1 MKVSANWLSDWVTT
15 SLDHDELAECLTMAG
30 LEVDSVAPVAHP
42 LGDIWVAKVVTVEPH
57 PNADRLSFCTIDVGR
72 SETVEVVCGAPN
84 VRADLIVAYAAPG
97 AKLPDGREIGA
108 AKVRGVLS
116 AGMLCSAA
124 ELDLGEDSGGLL
136 ELEKEASVGTLLRD
150 YLELDD
156 VVFDIELTPNR
167 GDCLSIIGVAREVS
181 ALTDNAM
188 RKINVDSVAAT
199 IDSQFPIEI
208 EQAEACPR
216 YAGRVIRNVDAAVA
230 TPRWMAER
238 LRRAGVRCISAVVD
252 ITNYVMLELGQ
263 PMHGFDLSQLR
274 GGICVRN
281 GRDGES
287 LELLDGQTIEL
298 TVDTLVIADGEQ
310 AIALAGVMGGMQT
323 GVALTSTDIFLE
335 SAYFDSITL
344 AGVARKYRL
353 HTDASH
359 RFERGVDFSGQERAI
374 ERASRLILD
383 ICGGE
388 AGPISLAQDPA
399 CIPIRNGISFRSSEV
414 SRLIGIDLSADRA
427 AGLMR
432 KLGCEVSESATDLI
446 VTPPNFRF
454 DLQIEADIL
463 EEIAR
468 LIGYAEIPVTLP
480 RTRMSLAP
488 PTTRHERDTLIR
500 LVLSTQGYFEAI
512 TYSFTDTA
520 SMTLIEPARGA
531 QILSNPISSDMAA
544 MRTTIWPGLIRAAKH
559 NLNRQID
566 DIRMFELGLIFDNSG
581 GALQQRHV
589 LAGIAIGDAHPEQWA
604 ATSRSIDLYDIKQEI
619 TKLFEELGI
628 AGYEWSV
635 GDDAALHPGQSAQI
649 SISGTKIGKLGVL
662 HPGIASEFDLDN
674 TVIVFELELDKLPD
688 VKTAAYSPISKF
700 PSVRRDVSVVLSGDI
715 AASDVLIAIRKVAGE
730 HLRDLQ
736 LFDEYRGQ
744 GIDSDKKSL
753 TIGLIFQALSST
765 LTDEEIEET
774 MKRVQLQ
781 LHDDFRGT
789 LRN

>member
-1 MKVSANWLSDWVTT
+1 MKVSAHWLSEWVTT
-15 SLDHDELAECLTMAG
+15 SLKHDELAECLTMAG
-30 LEVDSVAPVAHP
+30 LEVDNVAPVAHP
-42 LGDIWVAKVVTVEPH
+42 LENIWVAKVITVAPH
-57 PNADRLSFCTIDVGR
+57 PNADRLSYCTIDIGR
-72 SETVEVVCGAPN
+72 TEAVEVVCGAPN
-84 VRADLIVAYAAPG
+84 VRANLVVAYAAPG
-97 AKLPDGREIGA
+97 AKLPDGREIGE
-108 AKVRGVLS
+108 AKVRGVVS

-124 ELDLGEDSGGLL
+124 ELDLGDDSSGLL
-136 ELEKEASVGTLLRD
+136 ELDNNAPIGALLREHF
-150 YLELDD
+150 ELDD
-156 VVFDIELTPNR
+156 VVFDIDLTPNR

-181 ALTDNAM
+181 ALTNNVM
-188 RKINVDSVAAT
+188 REIYVDSVVAT
-199 IDSQFPIEI
+199 ITAEFPIEI

-216 YAGRVIRNVDAAVA
+216 YVGRVIRNVDAAAA

-263 PMHGFDLSQLR
+263 PMHGFDLDQLR

-298 TVDTLVIADGEQ
+298 TADTLVIADRER
-310 AIALAGVMGGMQT
+310 AVALAGVMGGAQT

-344 AGVARKYRL
+344 AGVARRYRL

-374 ERASRLILD
+374 ERASGLILD

-388 AGPISLAQDPA
+388 AGPVSVAQVSA
-399 CIPIRNGISFRSSEV
+399 YIPIRDAISFRPSEV
-414 SRLIGIDLSADRA
+414 ARRIGIDISAEKA
-427 AGLMR
+427 SELMR
-432 KLGCEVSESATDLI
+432 RLGCEVSESSSGLL

-463 EEIAR
+463 EEITR
-468 LIGYAEIPVTLP
+468 LIGYADIPVTLP
-480 RTRMSLAP
+480 RTLMSVAP
-488 PTTRHERDTLIR
+488 PTMRHERDTSIRQALI
-500 LVLSTQGYFEAI
+500 TQGYFEAI
-512 TYSFTDTA
+512 TYSFTDLA
-520 SMTLIEPARGA
+520 ALALVEPTRGA

-544 MRTTIWPGLIRAAKH
+544 MRTTIWPGLIRAAKN

-566 DIRMFELGLIFDNSG
+566 DVRLFELGLIFDNSDTG
-581 GALQQRHV
+581 LEQRHV
-589 LAGIAIGDAHPEQWA
+589 LAGIAIGGAHPEQWG
-604 ATSRSIDLYDIKQEI
+604 ATSRAIDLYDVKQEI
-619 TKLFEELGI
+619 TKMFDTLRVTEC
-628 AGYEWSV
+628 EWSV
-635 GDDAALHPGQSAQI
+635 SRDPALHPGQSAQI
-649 SISGTKIGKLGVL
+649 SVSGTKVGKLGVL
-662 HPGIASEFDLDN
+662 HPGIAREFDLDN
-674 TVIVFELELDKLPD
+674 EVIVFEIELDKLPK
-688 VKTAAYSPISKF
+688 VKTAAYTPISKF
-700 PSVRRDVSVVLSGDI
+700 PSVRRDISVVLPVDI
-715 AASDVLIAIRKVAGE
+715 AAGDVLIAVRSAAGE
-730 HLRDLQ
+730 RLRDLQ

-781 LHDDFRGT
+781 LHGDFGGT